1 MATGLPETLVGDS
14 TIYLFGRVMDDIRL
28 VVPEDVYRIGEEY
41 KPGEG
46 EPRRLRRRSPNHL
59 VVDQLRSPGAL
70 IARIYAFSFQ
80 NEFFEMVR
88 PALFVVN
95 GEGET
100 PLRSDDDLQDD
111 DMVERRGDE
120 RTQRDYSFPLGLTGL
135 ASMGGNL
142 ATEIRV
148 WAVDRDDFSVR
159 LDIMTGSF
167 DRILIEHE
175 FAEEGLQG
183 FVRGGGELGRPSPS
197 GRRGRGR
204 RWRSDDD

>member
-1 MATGLPETLVGDS
+1 MATGFPETLVGDS
-14 TIYLFGRVMDDIRL
+14 TIYLFGRVMEDIRL
-28 VVPEDVYRIGEEY
+28 AVPQDVYRIGDEH
-41 KPGEG
+41 KPGDG
-46 EPRRLRRRSPNHL
+46 EPRRLRRPSPNHL
-59 VVDQLRSPGAL
+59 VVDQLRSPDAL

-80 NEFFEMVR
+80 NEFFELVK

-100 PLRSDDDLQDD
+100 PIRSDDDLQDD
-111 DMVERRGDE
+111 DMIDRRGDE
-120 RTQRDYSFPLGLTGL
+120 RKQRDYGFPIGLTGL
-135 ASMGGNL
+135 AQMGGNL
-142 ATEIRV
+142 ATELRV
-148 WAVDRDDFSVR
+148 WAYDRDDFSVR

-183 FVRGGGELGRPSPS
+183 FVRGGATLGQPGQSLT
-197 GRRGRGR
+197 RRRR